1 MPNHRATSK
10 SLRQNAK
17 RQVQNVHEKSR
28 IRTLVKKVKASVKV
42 KNVEEAQ
49 TGMRVAISA
58 IDTAAKKRVIHPNN
72 AARHKSNLM
81 REVEAL
87 SKV

>member
-10 SLRQNAK
+10 RLRQNAK

-28 IRTLVKKVKASVKV
+28 IRTLVKKVKASIKA

-49 TGMRVAISA
+49 ADMRIAVSA
-58 IDTAAKKRVIHPNN
+58 IDTAAKKRVLHPNN
-72 AARHKSNLM
+72 ASRHKSRLM
-81 REVEAL
+81 KDVAAL
-87 SKV
+87 SKE